1 MLATSRCSFK
11 FFQVLSTSSDFDGY
25 TCDKLTNDS
34 DLKPCRYVFLIL
46 WDFIVLKRTGISRKD
61 KLQCLSIPGKVFT
74 RQVSYLSQTVHY
86 MKLHINTKRIQF
98 CFIQQ
103 AEDIFMNKWQR

>member
-25 TCDKLTNDS
+25 TCHKLTNDS
-34 DLKPCRYVFLIL
+34 ALKPCRYNVFLIL
-46 WDFIVLKRTGISRKD
+46 WYFIVLNRTGISRKD

-86 MKLHINTKRIQF
+86 MKLHINTSALYNKLK
-98 CFIQQ
+98 
-103 AEDIFMNKWQR
+103 IFS

>member
-34 DLKPCRYVFLIL
+34 TLKPCRYNAFLIL
-46 WDFIVLKRTGISRKD
+46 WDFIVLKRTGISHKD
-61 KLQCLSIPGKVFT
+61 KLQCLSIPRRVFT
-74 RQVSYLSQTVHY
+74 RQVS
-86 MKLHINTKRIQF
+86 
-98 CFIQQ
+98 
-103 AEDIFMNKWQR
+103 